1 MSTIFLVA
9 PTGHT
14 SLPPPPPS
22 FYNDIFLFQKLS
34 NDKCLKGQQK
44 ACYLFL
50 IKSRL
55 NSHSTLPKKILV
67 KKFHNVKDMMILH
80 VGVHSIIKNFD
91 ELREIITFA
100 KTSPNVICT
109 QETRLK
115 YNIPFHYALQNY
127 NFIHVNSLTNA
138 GGVEMF
144 IKSTILFYRAHFL
157 RLFVTVKR
165 FGFKSCYLIVIR
177 Q

>member
-1 MSTIFLVA
+1 
-9 PTGHT
+9 
-14 SLPPPPPS
+14 
-22 FYNDIFLFQKLS
+22 
-34 NDKCLKGQQK
+34 
-44 ACYLFL
+44 
-50 IKSRL
+50 
-55 NSHSTLPKKILV
+55 
-67 KKFHNVKDMMILH
+67 MILH

-165 FGFKSCYLIVIR
+165 FGFKSCYLIVIKAMTILPSR
-177 Q
+177 HLMTILTSTEFTINYHKKTISLLHFVNQSLSLPTRHFSTPLTKKITSPYL